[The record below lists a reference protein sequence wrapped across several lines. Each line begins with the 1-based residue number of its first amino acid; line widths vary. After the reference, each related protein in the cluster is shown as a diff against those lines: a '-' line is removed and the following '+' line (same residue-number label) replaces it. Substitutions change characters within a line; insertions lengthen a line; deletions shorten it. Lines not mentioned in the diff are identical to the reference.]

1 MESIKNSLRFLQLGI
16 KANTQNN
23 YSLRPWQRVMWYA
36 TLYVWRTL
44 LFFALIY
51 LLAKL
56 IY

>member
-44 LFFALIY
+44 LFFGLIY

>member
-1 MESIKNSLRFLQLGI
+1 MDSIKNSLRFLQLGI

-23 YSLRPWQRVMWYA
+23 HALRPWQRVMWYA
-36 TLYVWRTL
+36 TLYLWRTL